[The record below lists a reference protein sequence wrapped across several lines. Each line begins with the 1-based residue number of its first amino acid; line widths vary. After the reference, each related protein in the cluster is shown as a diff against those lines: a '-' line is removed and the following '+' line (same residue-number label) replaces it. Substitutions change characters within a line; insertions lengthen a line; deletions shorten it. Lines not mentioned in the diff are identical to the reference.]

1 MTGSSGH
8 FIIAGAQRSGTT
20 TLYHLLEDHPAICM
34 ARPLVPEPKY
44 FLRPDHERGDAAHY
58 RAIHF
63 AHAAS
68 EPVLGEKTVSYLED
82 AAVPAR
88 ILATLPD
95 ARIVFLLRELVER
108 AVSNYWF
115 SRNNGIETGDFES
128 AVRDED
134 RRIAANPMPRFSH
147 HPLAY
152 IRRGRYATFLRPYFE
167 AFGRERI
174 HVLFLEELAAD
185 PRPVLAALAG
195 FLGIDEAGFSGAT
208 AERFNESTK
217 GEPILT
223 PALRGELAAVFAPS
237 NAELSEL
244 LGRPLPW

>member
-1 MTGSSGH
+1 MGGPTH

-20 TLYHLLEDHPAICM
+20 TLYHLLEDHPAVCM

-58 RAIHF
+58 RAAHF
-63 AHAAS
+63 AHAAG
-68 EPVLGEKTVSYLED
+68 EPVFGEKTVSYLEE
-82 AAVPAR
+82 ARVPGR
-88 ILATLPD
+88 IRATVPD
-95 ARIVFLLRELVER
+95 ARIVFLLREPIER

-115 SRNNGIETGDFES
+115 SRNNGIETGDFAS

-134 RRIAANPMPRFSH
+134 RRIAENPMPRFSH

-152 IRRGRYATFLRPYFE
+152 VRRGRYATFLRPYFQ
-167 AFGRERI
+167 AFGRERL

-195 FLGIDEAGFSGAT
+195 FLGIDASGFAGAT
-208 AERFNESTK
+208 GERFNESTK
-217 GEPILT
+217 GASILT
-223 PALRGELAAVFAPS
+223 PALREELAASFAPS